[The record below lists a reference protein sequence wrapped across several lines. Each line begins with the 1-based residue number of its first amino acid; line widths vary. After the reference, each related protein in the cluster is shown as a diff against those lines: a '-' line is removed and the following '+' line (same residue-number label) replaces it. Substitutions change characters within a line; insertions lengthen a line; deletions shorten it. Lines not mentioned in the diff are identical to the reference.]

1 MENVIFSAPVSL
13 CFVEF
18 FWQKHRTS
26 ANNCIKHK
34 AMVVGQ
40 KSSKSLGV
48 ILYVLH
54 SDIAKCFLLSQKF
67 RDLYD
72 FKFKIDDSR

>member
-1 MENVIFSAPVSL
+1 
-13 CFVEF
+13 
-18 FWQKHRTS
+18 
-26 ANNCIKHK
+26 
-34 AMVVGQ
+34 MVVGQ

>member
-1 MENVIFSAPVSL
+1 MGNVIFSAPVSL
-13 CFVEF
+13 CFVEV

-40 KSSKSLGV
+40 TSSKYLGCKCCPFWYRTDWSL
-48 ILYVLH
+48 Y
-54 SDIAKCFLLSQKF
+54 LLF
-67 RDLYD
+67 GEPE
-72 FKFKIDDSR
+72 I